1 MDKPLRQLVNELL
14 GRRGFEEL
22 TDLCERDRHAWQE
35 VRYSL
40 YSLDE
45 RQRWSAIETVGRLME
60 LWWRSARQ
68 EKVRQYIRTLFWSM
82 NDESGGIGWSSPQA
96 VAEIIATIPEI
107 VEPYGRMMI
116 AHTIDEPPLV
126 NGCLWGIG
134 RMGRLISDSVAV
146 FQTQILG
153 AFKSEDAQ
161 TLGLV
166 AWAMGETGFSP
177 AKSYLERLSHR
188 TEPVTVYISGEFRVK
203 MLRDWAEGS
212 LIKIR

>member
-96 VAEIIATIPEI
+96 VAEIIA
-107 VEPYGRMMI
+107 
-116 AHTIDEPPLV
+116 
-126 NGCLWGIG
+126 
-134 RMGRLISDSVAV
+134 
-146 FQTQILG
+146 
-153 AFKSEDAQ
+153 
-161 TLGLV
+161 
-166 AWAMGETGFSP
+166 
-177 AKSYLERLSHR
+177 
-188 TEPVTVYISGEFRVK
+188 
-203 MLRDWAEGS
+203 
-212 LIKIR
+212 